1 MSGNNEENEEK
12 EVGLMTRFDRLEA
25 LFDRAMSGS
34 LAEVQDDIRHELAKM
49 REGFDK
55 LRVILNEAKSGDCA
69 FLDEQ
74 SSEGGQ
80 P

>member
-1 MSGNNEENEEK
+1 MSGNNEENEED
-12 EVGLMTRFDRLEA
+12 VGFMTRFDRLEA

-69 FLDEQ
+69 LLTDQ
-74 SSEGGQ
+74 LSEGEQ
-80 P
+80 T